1 MAIHASLVRIFVFAS
16 SHGKMAHLQSRV
28 AMEIEMRADV
38 GYLILMFVIGA
49 LAVTAFFVFR
59 ALSPG
64 ERRSFHYRFEDED
77 KRKK

>member
-1 MAIHASLVRIFVFAS
+1 
-16 SHGKMAHLQSRV
+16 
-28 AMEIEMRADV
+28 MRADL

-64 ERRSFHYRFEDED
+64 EHRSFRYRFEDED
-77 KRKK
+77 RRKK

>member
-1 MAIHASLVRIFVFAS
+1 
-16 SHGKMAHLQSRV
+16 
-28 AMEIEMRADV
+28 MRADL

-64 ERRSFHYRFEDED
+64 EHRSFHYRFEDED
-77 KRKK
+77 GSKK